1 MVVPAMAQ
9 HSWST
14 QNKDKEDGSY
24 HSRTDPLTL
33 TSSKIPKSVQTYPLC
48 IQGSSWID
56 SSLCY

>member
-1 MVVPAMAQ
+1 MAQ

-14 QNKDKEDGSY
+14 QNMDKEDGLY

-33 TSSKIPKSVQTYPLC
+33 ISSKIPKSVQTYPLC

-56 SSLCY
+56 SRL